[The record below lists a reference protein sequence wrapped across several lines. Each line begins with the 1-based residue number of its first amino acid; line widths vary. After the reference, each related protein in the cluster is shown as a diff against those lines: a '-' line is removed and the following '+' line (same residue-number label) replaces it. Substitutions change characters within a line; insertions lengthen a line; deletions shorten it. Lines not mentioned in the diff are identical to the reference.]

1 MMIKRWLVLAAV
13 TAVAAALV
21 AGAGATAG
29 RDQFAGAWVGQEASP
44 PSGDGSTNFM
54 VIGRQSRNRSRT
66 WLWYETY
73 ATFCGGG
80 PLAAAGKGRSDG
92 QVLTVT
98 VTRLR
103 CANGSPGAIPTPFD
117 LTFVATTDGHLDF
130 GGLIFSRIGS
140 G

>member
-1 MMIKRWLVLAAV
+1 MIKRLLVLAAV
-13 TAVAAALV
+13 IAVAAALV

-29 RDQFAGAWVGQEASP
+29 RDPFVGAWVGQEASP

-54 VIGRQSRNRSRT
+54 VVGRQSRNRSRT
-66 WLWYETY
+66 WLWYETF
-73 ATFCGGG
+73 ATFCGGDVE
-80 PLAAAGKGRSDG
+80 LAAAGKGRSEG
-92 QVLTVT
+92 QVFTVT

-117 LTFVATTDGHLDF
+117 LTFVATPDGHLDF